1 MKILAP
7 LPFEPRH
14 LQTTQKTVGM
24 RTVSVNKQIHVHVRA
39 GNKKYFKS
47 FDIGDLAPSKSLN

>member
-7 LPFEPRH
+7 LPFEPQH

-24 RTVSVNKQIHVHVRA
+24 TTVSVNKQIHVHVRA
-39 GNKKYFKS
+39 GNKKIS
-47 FDIGDLAPSKSLN
+47 NHLI